1 MLLLPWKYAS
11 TYIPFRHIPKLFCS
25 YTGSKETKN
34 IPSSIASPLCC
45 AIKLHIYVTT
55 SINVYKRDLGII
67 LWFEKERE
75 KFEKE
80 KKERIIL
87 EEHLHI

>member
-1 MLLLPWKYAS
+1 MLLLQWKYAS
-11 TYIPFRHIPKLFCS
+11 TYTPFRHIPKLFCS
-25 YTGSKETKN
+25 YTGSKETK
-34 IPSSIASPLCC
+34 
-45 AIKLHIYVTT
+45 
-55 SINVYKRDLGII
+55 I
-67 LWFEKERE
+67 LWFEKKRE